1 MNLLKKFLVIDRKM
15 KDSSEDSNASNNA
28 QEQLLSNSLQ
38 ENIDKIKQDTGNS
51 KDIIIKELSSNNNN
65 NIRMGII
72 YTNGLVN
79 KNFVQDFILDTISKK
94 LEKVSADESILSQ
107 ENVFM
112 LLKQL
117 LLPIGC
123 IDEIGDLDTL
133 YIQLFSGNTIT
144 LIDGYNKAIVA
155 NSGGGEQRGVEEPS
169 SQTSVRGPKDGF
181 TETLTI
187 NISLIRRRIKNPSL
201 WIESKTIGKKTK
213 TDVSILYIKG
223 IASDEIIGEV
233 HSRLDKINI
242 DAILESG
249 YIESLIQDKT
259 FTPFPTMLNTERPD
273 TAAEALLDGRI
284 VIIVDG
290 TPFVLIVPA
299 LFVNFFQ
306 SSEDYYQRYDISS
319 LIRILRFGCFFIALL
334 TPATYVAITSFHQEM
349 IPTTLIISVAA
360 QREGVPFPVAI
371 EAFLME
377 VTFEILREAG
387 IRMPRAIGSAM
398 SIVGALVLGE
408 AAVQAGTVSSMM
420 VIIVS
425 ITAIASFVSP
435 YFNMAISVRM
445 LRFVFLLL
453 GSTFGLYGIALG
465 LITMV
470 LHLCGLRSFGI
481 PYLYPIGPFNTQDQA
496 DTIVRFPLWLI
507 NRRPS
512 LISQKD
518 EIRQRDNKKMKTEDS
533 NKEK

>member
-1 MNLLKKFLVIDRKM
+1 
-15 KDSSEDSNASNNA
+15 
-28 QEQLLSNSLQ
+28 
-38 ENIDKIKQDTGNS
+38 
-51 KDIIIKELSSNNNN
+51 
-65 NIRMGII
+65 
-72 YTNGLVN
+72 
-79 KNFVQDFILDTISKK
+79 
-94 LEKVSADESILSQ
+94 
-107 ENVFM
+107 
-112 LLKQL
+112 
-117 LLPIGC
+117 
-123 IDEIGDLDTL
+123 
-133 YIQLFSGNTIT
+133 
-144 LIDGYNKAIVA
+144 
-155 NSGGGEQRGVEEPS
+155 
-169 SQTSVRGPKDGF
+169 
-181 TETLTI
+181 
-187 NISLIRRRIKNPSL
+187 
-201 WIESKTIGKKTK
+201 
-213 TDVSILYIKG
+213 
-223 IASDEIIGEV
+223 
-233 HSRLDKINI
+233 
-242 DAILESG
+242 
-249 YIESLIQDKT
+249 
-259 FTPFPTMLNTERPD
+259 
-273 TAAEALLDGRI
+273 
-284 VIIVDG
+284 
-290 TPFVLIVPA
+290 
-299 LFVNFFQ
+299 
-306 SSEDYYQRYDISS
+306 
-319 LIRILRFGCFFIALL
+319 LRFGCFFIALL

-371 EAFLME
+371 EALLME

-481 PYLYPIGPFNTQDQA
+481 PYLYPIGPFNTQDQV

>member
-1 MNLLKKFLVIDRKM
+1 
-15 KDSSEDSNASNNA
+15 
-28 QEQLLSNSLQ
+28 
-38 ENIDKIKQDTGNS
+38 
-51 KDIIIKELSSNNNN
+51 
-65 NIRMGII
+65 
-72 YTNGLVN
+72 
-79 KNFVQDFILDTISKK
+79 
-94 LEKVSADESILSQ
+94 
-107 ENVFM
+107 
-112 LLKQL
+112 
-117 LLPIGC
+117 
-123 IDEIGDLDTL
+123 
-133 YIQLFSGNTIT
+133 
-144 LIDGYNKAIVA
+144 
-155 NSGGGEQRGVEEPS
+155 
-169 SQTSVRGPKDGF
+169 
-181 TETLTI
+181 
-187 NISLIRRRIKNPSL
+187 
-201 WIESKTIGKKTK
+201 
-213 TDVSILYIKG
+213 
-223 IASDEIIGEV
+223 
-233 HSRLDKINI
+233 
-242 DAILESG
+242 
-249 YIESLIQDKT
+249 
-259 FTPFPTMLNTERPD
+259 
-273 TAAEALLDGRI
+273 
-284 VIIVDG
+284 
-290 TPFVLIVPA
+290 
-299 LFVNFFQ
+299 
-306 SSEDYYQRYDISS
+306 
-319 LIRILRFGCFFIALL
+319 
-334 TPATYVAITSFHQEM
+334 M

-371 EAFLME
+371 EALLME

-481 PYLYPIGPFNTQDQA
+481 PYLYPIGPFNTQDQV